1 MKNIG
6 NIFRIGETDVPEA
19 KALAGTSLS
28 PTQDNPVRLEFRS
41 TLIVDLA
48 NVAWALQRKSC
59 DPVTNER
66 KDEFRPIARHI
77 DQLSEYLEELGVKI
91 QNHTNELFDSGQSLE
106 VIAFQPTAGI
116 SRDVVV
122 ETIRPTVYIKGI
134 RIQMGQIVVATPEQT
149 QEGGGNV

>member
-1 MKNIG
+1 MKNIR
-6 NIFRIGETDVPEA
+6 NVFRIGEADRTDT
-19 KALAGTSLS
+19 GTVIGTPLPSTREEHL
-28 PTQDNPVRLEFRS
+28 RFEIRS

-66 KDEFRPIARHI
+66 KEEFRPIARHI
-77 DQLSEYLEELGVKI
+77 DQLSEYLEEFGVKI
-91 QNHTNELFDSGQSLE
+91 QNHTNEPFDSGQSLE

-122 ETIRPTVYIKGI
+122 ETIRPTVYLKGI
-134 RIQMGQIVVATPEQT
+134 RIQIGQVVVATPEQT
-149 QEGGGNV
+149 QEANGNV

>member
-1 MKNIG
+1 MKNFG
-6 NIFRIGETDVPEA
+6 RIFRIGEPGVQEA
-19 KALAGTSLS
+19 NALEGMPSSHA
-28 PTQDNPVRLEFRS
+28 PDNPVRLECRS

-66 KDEFRPIARHI
+66 KEEFRPIARHI

-91 QNHTNELFDSGQSLE
+91 QNHTNEPFDSGQSLE

-134 RIQMGQIVVATPEQT
+134 RIQMGQIVVATPEHT
-149 QEGGGNV
+149 QEAAGNV

>member
-6 NIFRIGETDVPEA
+6 RIFRIGE
-19 KALAGTSLS
+19 AGS
-28 PTQDNPVRLEFRS
+28 PDANAIVGPPSSHLGENHVRLEFRS

-66 KDEFRPIARHI
+66 KEQFRPISRHI

-91 QNHTNELFDSGQSLE
+91 QNHTNEPFDSGQSLE

-116 SRDVVV
+116 SQDVVV
-122 ETIRPTVYIKGI
+122 ETIRPTVYIKGS
-134 RIQMGQIVVATPEQT
+134 RIQMGQIIVATPEQS
-149 QEGGGNV
+149 QEANGNV

>member
-1 MKNIG
+1 MKNFG
-6 NIFRIGETDVPEA
+6 RIFGIGEPGVQEA
-19 KALAGTSLS
+19 EALAGMPSS
-28 PTQDNPVRLEFRS
+28 PAPDNPVRLECRS

-48 NVAWALQRKSC
+48 NVSWALQRKSC

-66 KDEFRPIARHI
+66 KEEFRPIARHI

-91 QNHTNELFDSGQSLE
+91 QNHTNEPFDSGQSLE

-149 QEGGGNV
+149 QGAAGNV

>member
-6 NIFRIGETDVPEA
+6 NIFRIGETGVPEA
-19 KALAGTSLS
+19 KRSRVLPCRLHRT
-28 PTQDNPVRLEFRS
+28 DPVRLEFRS

-66 KDEFRPIARHI
+66 KEEFRPIARHI
-77 DQLSEYLEELGVKI
+77 DQLSEYLEEFGVKI

-149 QEGGGNV
+149 QEGSGNV

>member
-6 NIFRIGETDVPEA
+6 NIFRIGETGVPEA
-19 KALAGTSLS
+19 KALASTPLS

-66 KDEFRPIARHI
+66 KEEFRPIARHI